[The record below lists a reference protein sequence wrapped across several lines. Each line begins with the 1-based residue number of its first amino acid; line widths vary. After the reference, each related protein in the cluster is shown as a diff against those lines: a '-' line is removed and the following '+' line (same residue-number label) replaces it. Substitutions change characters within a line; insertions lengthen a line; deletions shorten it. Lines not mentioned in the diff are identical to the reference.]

1 VTEMDRKDR
10 PDSAPA
16 MEGFRGSSP
25 ALLRGLM
32 ACVCNSK
39 AGKQIVAA
47 KRVAQT
53 CEISDWDRDN
63 GIVGIRQPVYELG
76 KQIQLEYAFS
86 LLFAGVPLLSGVLE
100 LSSDFYSLEYAF
112 SLLFAGVPLRS
123 GVLELSSNFYPLL
136 SLLFAVSSS

>member
-1 VTEMDRKDR
+1 MDRKDW

-47 KRVAQT
+47 KRTAQT
-53 CEISDWDRDN
+53 CEICQLPDWYRGN
-63 GIVGIRQPVYELG
+63 GIVIRQPVYELG
-76 KQIQLEYAFS
+76 KQIQQ
-86 LLFAGVPLLSGVLE
+86 
-100 LSSDFYSLEYAF
+100 EYAF

-123 GVLELSSNFYPLL
+123 GVLELSYDFYPLL
-136 SLLFAVSSS
+136 SILFAVSSS